1 MAINLGIVF
10 YIYLAMYLTW
20 SVVGSD
26 LIYGTQGR
34 YYLPLLPFIVIFLA
48 KFWSLIRNRWPVR
61 LMLLGL
67 AMMLVLISIVEGL
80 RIKYFDYSKN
90 YTNFNFIEMAIKNIK
105 KSDKVDRVA
114 TDKNMNFLVEVANSN
129 VSGFKVNLDNREMP
143 ILIPYRYRVMD
154 SECKKTYRSG
164 YLKQY
169 DIQNDTVY
177 AVKFDPFTVED
188 SRLCFE
194 LEPFTFGLNGYT
206 QSFLSIKTVNQRLLF
221 EWLYFS
227 KE

>member
-34 YYLPLLPFIVIFLA
+34 YYLPLLPFIIIFLA
-48 KFWSLIRNRWPVR
+48 KFWSLIRSKWPVR
-61 LMLLGL
+61 LMWLGL
-67 AMMLVLISIVEGL
+67 VMMLVLISIVEGL

-90 YTNFNFIEMAIKNIK
+90 YTNFNFIEMVIKNIK
-105 KSDKVDRVA
+105 RSDKVDGVVV
-114 TDKNMNFLVEVANSN
+114 DKKMNFLVEVANSN

-177 AVKFDPFTVED
+177 VVKFDPIGVKD
-188 SRLCFE
+188 SGLCFE

-227 KE
+227 KD